1 MLTERKLVVVTRR
14 TRYQELLHKYGTR
27 GQAEF
32 YLRHLGESFGH
43 YEQEHLQLCAA
54 YESVLETARAVGRV
68 QPLERELLPS
78 YRFAPD
84 DIVIVAG
91 QDGLVANTLKYLD
104 AQPVIAVN
112 PLPRAFDGLL
122 LPFAPKDLAGVLRR
136 QLQSRFRVKTITMA
150 QVSTNRGE
158 RLLAVNDLFIGSAGH
173 ASARYALHS
182 GARQEQQS
190 SSGVIVSTGLGS
202 TGWLRSILTGAS
214 AVAGQE
220 AHPELKDG
228 FAWDSNF
235 LCYSVREPFPS
246 KTTGT
251 SLVFGRVDAQTPLRL
266 QSRMA
271 ERGVIFSD
279 GIESDFID
287 FTAGTVAEIRIS
299 DKTGRLVV

>member
-32 YLRHLGESFGH
+32 YLRHLGEPFAH
-43 YEQEHLQLCAA
+43 YEQEHRQLTAA
-54 YESVLETARAVGRV
+54 YAQVMETARAVGRV
-68 QPLERELLPS
+68 QSLERGLLPS

-104 AQPVIAVN
+104 GQPVIAVN
-112 PLPRAFDGLL
+112 PLPQAFDGLL
-122 LPFAPKDLAGVLRR
+122 LPFGPRDLPGVLQR
-136 QLQSRFRVKTITMA
+136 QLRQRFHVKTIAMA
-150 QVSTNRGE
+150 QVNTNRGE

-173 ASARYALHS
+173 ASARYVLRS
-182 GARQEQQS
+182 GEKEEQQS

-202 TGWLRSILTGAS
+202 TGWLRSVLAGAS
-214 AVAGQE
+214 AIAGRQ
-220 AHPELKDG
+220 AHPELQDG
-228 FAWDSNF
+228 FPWDSRF
-235 LCYSVREPFPS
+235 LRYSVREPFPS
-246 KTTGT
+246 KTTGAQ
-251 SLVFGRVDAQTPLRL
+251 LVFGQVDDATPLRL

-279 GIESDFID
+279 GIENDFID
-287 FTAGTVAEIRIS
+287 FTAGTVAQIGIS
-299 DKTGRLVV
+299 DKAGQLVV